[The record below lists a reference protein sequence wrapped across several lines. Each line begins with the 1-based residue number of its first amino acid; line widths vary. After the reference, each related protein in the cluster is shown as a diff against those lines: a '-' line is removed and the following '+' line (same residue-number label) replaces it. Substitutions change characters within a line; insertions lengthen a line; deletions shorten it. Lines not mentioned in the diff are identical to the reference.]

1 MKRISRF
8 FFVIFVCLFFV
19 GCNSSKDIEIIK
31 GSTKINSLEWRAIAE
46 IEEYKTC
53 DENGWEVPE
62 GANIY
67 KEQEEI
73 KSYEVVGYKT
83 KYRVEEYEELVGFY
97 LPIWRPRYE
106 TRTKKVSY
114 KEAIKEPIYATKY
127 YYTIDKW
134 VARKVKIQLATG
146 NTTDYSY
153 PEYICNENERIA
165 NVEYTYLAKF
175 EFNGREV
182 SYVVDKDKW
191 ETLKVEQEIYV
202 EEKDYK
208 LTINWNPNTNK

>member
-1 MKRISRF
+1 M
-8 FFVIFVCLFFV
+8 
-19 GCNSSKDIEIIK
+19 
-31 GSTKINSLEWRAIAE
+31 
-46 IEEYKTC
+46 
-53 DENGWEVPE
+53 
-62 GANIY
+62 
-67 KEQEEI
+67 
-73 KSYEVVGYKT
+73 
-83 KYRVEEYEELVGFY
+83 EEYEELVGFY

-106 TRTKKVSY
+106 TRTRKVSY

-134 VARKVKIQLATG
+134 VAREVKIQLATG

-191 ETLKVEQEIYV
+191 ETLKVGQEIYV